1 MLLQGVRVEGG
12 CWEHRYS
19 GAVRLGQS
27 GGQAS
32 SWVSDTSV
40 VCKMSAGLGASMV
53 LAMTSGG
60 RVGSVTEGLSYDG
73 NAVSVAAWVN
83 EGTTSG
89 VSMTVSGA
97 DFGTTRCLGS
107 EDGCV
112 SRLAEL

>member
-1 MLLQGVRVEGG
+1 M
-12 CWEHRYS
+12 
-19 GAVRLGQS
+19 
-27 GGQAS
+27 
-32 SWVSDTSV
+32 SDTSV

-89 VSMTVSGA
+89 VSMTVSGT

-107 EDGCV
+107 EAGCV
-112 SRLAEL
+112 WRRL